1 MKLIKL
7 LFTIFIVSSYCN
19 FAKSDDIKDFQIEG
33 MSIGDSLLNFYSQ
46 NQIIENIDPNVLKNT
61 DGKFKTTGFY
71 GSFNEFDGMQFTFKP
86 SDKKY
91 IIYSISAGIFY
102 SNIQQCD
109 KKLKSISKE
118 LSSLFSNSE
127 IFLDIK
133 QSHPSDKTGKST
145 ATSDIFMLKT
155 GSASVRCTDW
165 SDEITTSY
173 GWSDNL
179 RVGVKSKEYND
190 WLPE

>member
-1 MKLIKL
+1 MIRFILIL
-7 LFTIFIVSSYCN
+7 ILVFSFQVWSN
-19 FAKSDDIKDFQIEG
+19 ADDIRDFEIEG
-33 MSIGDSLLNFYSQ
+33 ISVGDSLLNFYSQ
-46 NQIIENIDPNVLKNT
+46 NQIIENIDPNALKDT
-61 DGKFKTTGFY
+61 DGKFKITGFY

-91 IIYSISAGIFY
+91 IIYGISAGTFY
-102 SNIQQCD
+102 SDIRQCE

-118 LSSLFSNSE
+118 LSILFSDSK

-133 QSHPSDKTGKST
+133 QSHPSDKTGGST

-165 SDEITTSY
+165 SDEITSSY

-179 RVGVKSKEYND
+179 RVGVKLKEYND

>member
-1 MKLIKL
+1 MIRLL
-7 LFTIFIVSSYCN
+7 LFLILTLSFQSWSK
-19 FAKSDDIKDFQIEG
+19 ADDISDFEIEG
-33 MSIGDSLLNFYSQ
+33 ISIGDSLLNFYSQ
-46 NQIIENIDPNVLKNT
+46 NQIIENIDPNVLKDT
-61 DGKFKTTGFY
+61 DGKFKTAGFY

-91 IIYSISAGIFY
+91 IIYGISAGTFY
-102 SNIQQCD
+102 SNIRQCE

-133 QSHPSDKTGKST
+133 QSHPSDKTGGST

-165 SDEITTSY
+165 SDEITSSY

>member
-1 MKLIKL
+1 MIRLL
-7 LFTIFIVSSYCN
+7 LFLILTLSFQSWSK
-19 FAKSDDIKDFQIEG
+19 ADDISDFEIEG
-33 MSIGDSLLNFYSQ
+33 ISIGDSLLNFYSQ
-46 NQIIENIDPNVLKNT
+46 NQIIENIDPNVLKDT
-61 DGKFKTTGFY
+61 DGKFKTAGFY

-91 IIYSISAGIFY
+91 IIYGISAGTFY
-102 SNIQQCD
+102 SDIRQCE

-118 LSSLFSNSE
+118 LSILFSDSK

-133 QSHPSDKTGKST
+133 QSHPSDKTGGST

-165 SDEITTSY
+165 SDEITSSY

>member
-1 MKLIKL
+1 MQRLLLILILTLSFQSWTK
-7 LFTIFIVSSYCN
+7 
-19 FAKSDDIKDFQIEG
+19 ADDIRDFEIEG
-33 MSIGDSLLNFYSQ
+33 MSIGDSLLNSYSR
-46 NQIIENIDPNVLKNT
+46 NQIIENIDPNIFKDS
-61 DGKFKTTGFY
+61 DGKFKTAGFY
-71 GSFNEFDGMQFTFKP
+71 GSFNEYDGMQFTIKP
-86 SDKKY
+86 NDKKY
-91 IIYSISAGIFY
+91 IIYGISAGIFY
-102 SNIQQCD
+102 SNIQQCE

-133 QSHPSDKTGKST
+133 RSHPADKTGRST
-145 ATSDIFMLKT
+145 DTSDIFMLKA

-165 SDEITTSY
+165 SDEITSSY

>member
-1 MKLIKL
+1 MKKL
-7 LFTIFIVSSYCN
+7 LVILILTLSLQSLTK
-19 FAKSDDIKDFQIEG
+19 ADDIRDFEIEG
-33 MSIGDSLLNFYSQ
+33 MSIGDSLLNSYSQ
-46 NQIIENIDPNVLKNT
+46 NQIIENIDPNVLKDT

-71 GSFNEFDGMQFTFKP
+71 GLFNEYDGIQFTFK
-86 SDKKY
+86 SNDMKY
-91 IIYSISAGIFY
+91 IIYGISAGIFY
-102 SNIQQCD
+102 SNIKQCE

-133 QSHPSDKTGKST
+133 QTHPSDKTGGST

-165 SDEITTSY
+165 SDEITSSY

>member
-1 MKLIKL
+1 MKFFFFI
-7 LFTIFIVSSYCN
+7 TIILTLSF
-19 FAKSDDIKDFQIEG
+19 KSWTMADDIRDFEIEG
-33 MSIGDSLLNFYSQ
+33 ISIGDSLLNFYSQ
-46 NQIIENIDPNVLKNT
+46 NQIIENIDPNVFKDT

-71 GSFNEFDGMQFTFKP
+71 GSFNEFDGIQFTFKP

-91 IIYSISAGIFY
+91 IIYGISAGIFY
-102 SNIQQCD
+102 SNIQQCE

-118 LSSLFSNSE
+118 LSNLFSNSE
-127 IFLDIK
+127 IFLDQK
-133 QSHPSDKTGKST
+133 QSHPADKTGRST

-165 SDEITTSY
+165 SDEITSSY